1 MLIKS
6 LPLHTQTRAE
16 QRDIAG
22 VYRESGWVEDT
33 MNRRDRVLLGK
44 QMKHFQP
51 SPRRDG
57 VMVLILLGLF
67 VAGLTAGSF
76 LITAGSRQAVQTTS
90 DDGKTALAFFLNGTG
105 KTAR

>member
-1 MLIKS
+1 
-6 LPLHTQTRAE
+6 
-16 QRDIAG
+16 
-22 VYRESGWVEDT
+22 
-33 MNRRDRVLLGK
+33 
-44 QMKHFQP
+44 
-51 SPRRDG
+51 
-57 VMVLILLGLF
+57 VMVLILVGLF

>member
-1 MLIKS
+1 MLINS
-6 LPLHTQTRAE
+6 LPLHAQTQAE
-16 QRDIAG
+16 QRDFAG
-22 VYRESGWVEDT
+22 VYCESGWDEDA
-33 MNRRDRVLLGK
+33 MNRRDRILLGQ

-57 VMVLILLGLF
+57 VMVLILVGVF

-76 LITAGSRQAVQTTS
+76 LVTAGSRQAVQTTS